1 MWFLYNQNFRWYTKH
16 KSSSSTIDLSLNI
29 FFWLYQWLIQ
39 QIFVASPITNNKTRM
54 NSPHQ
59 KWSKGPKE
67 MKKFCSKL
75 SKPQWRVTVPNLQPP
90 ALFRQSSG
98 KEKEKTASSSSTGS
112 YDLEAAAKEYDRSR
126 SVVVLQTVD
135 SSDSETDPE
144 CYEDATMSEKLSS
157 PECQDDSGIYA
168 EPQHSQRLSSSKVL
182 DEFNSR

>member
-1 MWFLYNQNFRWYTKH
+1 
-16 KSSSSTIDLSLNI
+16 
-29 FFWLYQWLIQ
+29 
-39 QIFVASPITNNKTRM
+39 
-54 NSPHQ
+54 
-59 KWSKGPKE
+59 

-75 SKPQWRVTVPNLQPP
+75 SKPQWRVTVPHLQPP

-126 SVVVLQTVD
+126 SVVILQNVD
-135 SSDSETDPE
+135 SSDSETDPSE

-157 PECQDDSGIYA
+157 PERQDDSGIYA
-168 EPQHSQRLSSSKVL
+168 EPQQRLGSSKVL